1 MRVFK
6 YGKEEH
12 LMGLL
17 RIGALRIG
25 TLSDYRKGEH
35 AKGISDVSEG
45 TKKVVNKIEKL
56 NISGKDWGHEE
67 KKSAEMLLK
76 LSIHVAPGA
85 NFSMQNSALIQKF
98 ELDAFVFCF
107 AVEENPSLKTMR
119 QFEGANSCV
128 EIVAPELFFNCLKEF
143 IVQISGAYHVI
154 PAQSVVYKER
164 SEIYN
169 EKDFGLHPGLI
180 KEISFR
186 AQNEGRILWECEPRN
201 QNYQPFISG
210 HWKLGSYCKL
220 VSF

>member
-1 MRVFK
+1 
-6 YGKEEH
+6 
-12 LMGLL
+12 MGLL
-17 RIGALRIG
+17 MMGTLRIG

-76 LSIHVAPGA
+76 FGINIAPGS

-98 ELDAFVFCF
+98 ELDAFIFCF
-107 AVEENPSLKTMR
+107 AIEENPSLKTMR
-119 QFEGANSCV
+119 QFEGADSCL
-128 EIVAPELFFNCLKEF
+128 EIIEPNGFFNELQAN
-143 IVQISGAYHVI
+143 IAQVIGAHRVI
-154 PAQSVVYKER
+154 PAQSVAYKDR

-169 EKDFGLHPGLI
+169 GRDFGLHPGLI
-180 KEISFR
+180 KELSFR
-186 AQNEGRILWECEPRN
+186 PQNEGRILWAYEPGN
-201 QNYQPFISG
+201 KNYQPFISG
-210 HWKLGSYCKL
+210 HWRLGSYCKL